1 MKPLRIFTWH
11 VHGNYLFYLTH
22 SSPHEFYLPVGRD
35 APGYAGAAPGFPWPS
50 RVKDIP
56 VDLVRSTAFDLV
68 LYQSSA
74 HYTTDRF
81 EILLKAQQQLPA
93 IFLEHDPPQDH
104 PTDTRHVVDDPAMPW
119 STSPPSTV

>member
-1 MKPLRIFTWH
+1 
-11 VHGNYLFYLTH
+11 
-22 SSPHEFYLPVGRD
+22 
-35 APGYAGAAPGFPWPS
+35 
-50 RVKDIP
+50 
-56 VDLVRSTAFDLV
+56 